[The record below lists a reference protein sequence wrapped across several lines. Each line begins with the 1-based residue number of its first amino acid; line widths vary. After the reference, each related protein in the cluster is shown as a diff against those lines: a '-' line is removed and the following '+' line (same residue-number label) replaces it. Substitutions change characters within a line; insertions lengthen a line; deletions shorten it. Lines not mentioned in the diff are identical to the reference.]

1 MRYARDHGPRN
12 MLEQTVVE
20 LHPERSNTSITLVT
34 PLSYRGEF
42 ALIRPYA
49 KSHNA
54 SRSVNAAGCGFA
66 RFLYDLAHIHG
77 NCSNRG
83 A

>member
-1 MRYARDHGPRN
+1 

-20 LHPERSNTSITLVT
+20 PHRERSNTSITLVT